1 MSDIT
6 MPLKFLSSQMEL
18 EPVIIPNDQV
28 FPVNQDVLLSKIL
41 DFSQGILASR
51 IVRSSLTGGGNWVGN
66 DE

>member
-1 MSDIT
+1 
-6 MPLKFLSSQMEL
+6 MEL